1 MAHAWQASPGMPAW
15 AAQTWAPSLDW
26 RALLPPPPAAP
37 EPQQDLQEDMASL
50 VGLVRDLTNLV
61 DQQGRDLQELKRQVA
76 ALQRDAATV
85 QDSKSAFIMRLT
97 SAAYAWDADKL
108 SASSAS
114 TPGKMSHEPEEEQ
127 LCQDWPEEEPEEED
141 QEEFPDEAWE
151 EDTAEHG
158 GKKQRLS

>member
-1 MAHAWQASPGMPAW
+1 
-15 AAQTWAPSLDW
+15 
-26 RALLPPPPAAP
+26 
-37 EPQQDLQEDMASL
+37 MASL

-114 TPGKMSHEPEEEQ
+114 TPGVQNEPRGQEEEQ

-158 GKKQRLS
+158 GKKQRLSWS

>member
-1 MAHAWQASPGMPAW
+1 MPAG

-85 QDSKSAFIMRLT
+85 QDSKSAFISRLT
-97 SAAYAWDADKL
+97 SAAYDWDADKAL
-108 SASSAS
+108 
-114 TPGKMSHEPEEEQ
+114 SHEPEEEQ
-127 LCQDWPEEEPEEED
+127 LCQEEHEEED
-141 QEEFPDEAWE
+141 QEEHEEEDQEEYEEDWE
-151 EDTAEHG
+151 EDWEHG
-158 GKKQRLS
+158 GEHSSKKQRLS